1 MNRLAAVVLATTLT
15 GYSFST
21 LLWPMRSAQAQSC
34 TPLEVVDSMDPKM
47 PNEVQ
52 KKVSPPGSPLPA
64 GQNFRNNWN
73 TDFAVNNRARRYI
86 AKVVAINGG
95 KYRVA
100 MHFKYP
106 NNTSDKIYEQTLT
119 LKDGKS
125 VTISGAPRTNQT
137 PYQVNLL
144 VGGVPVVGNAY
155 RASVSGCN

>member
-1 MNRLAAVVLATTLT
+1 MNRWAAMAISATLA
-15 GYSFST
+15 GYG
-21 LLWPMRSAQAQSC
+21 LLGWTWSIKSAQAQSC
-34 TPLEVVDSMDPKM
+34 TPLEVVDTVDPKM

-137 PYQVNLL
+137 PYQINLL

>member
-1 MNRLAAVVLATTLT
+1 MNRWAAVAIATTLT
-15 GYSFST
+15 GYGLSAWS
-21 LLWPMRSAQAQSC
+21 WPTKSAQAQSC
-34 TPLEVVDSMDPKM
+34 IPLEVVNGQGAD
-47 PNEVQ
+47 VQ

-73 TDFAVNNRARRYI
+73 TDFAVNNRARRYV

-106 NNTSDKIYEQTLT
+106 NNTSDKIYEQTVTLT
-119 LKDGKS
+119 DGKA
-125 VTISGAPRTNQT
+125 VTISGAPRTKQT
-137 PYQVNLL
+137 PYQINLL

-155 RASVSGCN
+155 RASVSACN